1 VGELGVESLSVPI
14 SDPVT
19 DTTNPVAQAPPS
31 DKVKAE
37 EAEEEHNG
45 EVVVENEEDTV
56 IY

>member
-1 VGELGVESLSVPI
+1 MGELGVESLSVPI